1 MFQGES
7 EGETKKPERY
17 VTYVEFLSR
26 SSRFSFTIHPQG
38 KINTART
45 VPCRITFGQAS
56 IRRVCEKWEAW
67 KRELYN
73 LEKIS
78 LGRCIKPSNFCK
90 IINISLHNFTD
101 TSEIGYGQW
110 SYLRVVDE
118 NEIIISSLIM
128 GKARGAPKNF
138 ASISR
143 LEPDAAVSENMSY
156 SSKNLMNISG
166 QAAGL
171 CWGTL
176 LMIQEHSRP
185 LLQTERT

>member
-45 VPCRITFGQAS
+45 APCRITFGQAS

>member
-1 MFQGES
+1 M
-7 EGETKKPERY
+7 
-17 VTYVEFLSR
+17 
-26 SSRFSFTIHPQG
+26 
-38 KINTART
+38 
-45 VPCRITFGQAS
+45 
-56 IRRVCEKWEAW
+56 
-67 KRELYN
+67 
-73 LEKIS
+73 
-78 LGRCIKPSNFCK
+78 
-90 IINISLHNFTD
+90 HNFTD

-156 SSKNLMNISG
+156 SSINLMNISG